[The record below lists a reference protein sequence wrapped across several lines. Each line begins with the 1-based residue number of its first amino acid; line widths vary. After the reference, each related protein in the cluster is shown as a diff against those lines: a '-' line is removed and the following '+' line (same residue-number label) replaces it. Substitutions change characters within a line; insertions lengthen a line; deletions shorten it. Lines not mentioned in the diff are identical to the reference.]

1 MALSER
7 EQRLLEEM
15 ERNLYKSDADFVERP
30 DGFSP
35 SVRNITLGVV
45 IAVLGI
51 GIMIAGVSIQTLWL
65 GVIGFAIMFLGV
77 LLTLKQDAGAAQ
89 IKKDKQSATKNSGGA
104 KSFLDRAQDRWEK
117 RQNSED

>member
-30 DGFSP
+30 DSFSP

-45 IAVLGI
+45 TAVVGI
-51 GIMIAGVSIQTLWL
+51 GIMITGVSIQTLWL
-65 GVIGFAIMFLGV
+65 GIIGFAVMFLGV
-77 LLTLKQDAGAAQ
+77 LLTLKQD
-89 IKKDKQSATKNSGGA
+89 KTKPAKVSGKSTNTTNA
-104 KSFLDRAQDRWEK
+104 SKSFMQKAQDRWEK
-117 RQNSED
+117 RQNPDE